1 MRPFILLACI
11 HLLGG
16 QAFGGRSLIHAR
28 TDPSVLRSQTPRIE
42 TPAIL
47 TGIFEVRPTLA
58 TRKGSLGTENFY
70 EISWWLKPDK
80 RLSFGENFF
89 TAPAPNKSQSVSMGD
104 GFLRYQARD
113 VKKNEVTGMTVSVDV
128 RANLPLS
135 QASRDAG
142 MITALRSTVLIAMP
156 ITTSVRFEFRNT
168 PILYFFKA
176 AGHESSAGPVAHPV
190 VENRT
195 SLGPVINLSQSV
207 VLMAPLNFSLMKYRK
222 YRPGASHEGEL
233 QPDLSF
239 SPEVDWTINPNLYL
253 GLAFRTESLM
263 MRDQIGMI
271 LSNTA
276 GSGYLQFVMG
286 LSF

>member
-1 MRPFILLACI
+1 M
-11 HLLGG
+11 GG
-16 QAFGGRSLIHAR
+16 PAFGGRSFRATR
-28 TDPSVLRSQTPRIE
+28 TDPSILRSQTPRIE

-58 TRKGSLGTENFY
+58 TRKGNFSTENFY
-70 EISWWLKPDK
+70 EVSWWLKPDK
-80 RLSFGENFF
+80 RLSFGESFF
-89 TAPAPNKSQSVSMGD
+89 TAPGPNKSHAVSMGD

-113 VKKNEVTGMTVSVDV
+113 VKKNEVTGMTVSLDV

-135 QASRDAG
+135 QVSRDAG
-142 MITALRSTVLIAMP
+142 MLTALRSTVLIMMP
-156 ITTSVRFEFRNT
+156 ITETVRFEFRNT

-176 AGHESSAGPVAHPV
+176 AGHESSSGPVAHPV
-190 VENRT
+190 AENRT

-207 VLMAPLNFSLMKYRK
+207 VLMAPLNFSLMKYRY

-239 SPEVDWTINPNLYL
+239 SPEVDWTVNPNLYL

-263 MRDQIGMI
+263 MRDQMGMI

>member
-1 MRPFILLACI
+1 VRQFILLI
-11 HLLGG
+11 GILLMGG
-16 QAFGGRSLIHAR
+16 RAFGGRSFRATR

-58 TRKGSLGTENFY
+58 TRKGNLSTENFY
-70 EISWWLKPDK
+70 EVSWWLKSDK
-80 RLSFGENFF
+80 RLSFGESFF
-89 TAPAPNKSQSVSMGD
+89 TAPGPNKSHSVSMGD

-113 VKKNEVTGMTVSVDV
+113 VKKDEVTGMTVSVDV

-142 MITALRSTVLIAMP
+142 MLTALRSTVLIMMP
-156 ITTSVRFEFRNT
+156 ITENVRFEFRNT
-168 PILYFFKA
+168 PILYLFKA
-176 AGHESSAGPVAHPV
+176 AGHESSSGPVAHPV
-190 VENRT
+190 AENRT

-207 VLMAPLNFSLMKYRK
+207 VLMAPLNFSLMKYRH

-239 SPEVDWTINPNLYL
+239 SPEVDWTVNPNLYL
-253 GLAFRTESLM
+253 GVAFRTEGLM
-263 MRDQIGMI
+263 MRDQMGMI
-271 LSNTA
+271 LSNTV